1 MELFPYRPREHQSDF
16 VESVDR
22 VMRKGGHVV
31 LESGTGTGKTICAL
45 TAAVQTALIQG
56 KKVVYL
62 TRTNSQQHQVLLE
75 LRRLNE
81 KKQVFG
87 MGVQGRQST
96 CPLFMRDPDLKEGS
110 SEELS
115 KLCADKKK
123 RTLAGKDGGC
133 RFYEKVLNTNFQEI
147 EAHCHQTLP
156 TVEEFVGYCDSR
168 DLCAYELSKELM
180 ENATVVTAPYPYMF
194 VPFIRRAFLEN
205 MNVVESDLIVII
217 DEAHNLPDYARE
229 IRSAEMSRRFLTL
242 VRKEANDYGDPEVLD
257 GVSILDMVS
266 ELEKL
271 LTEALEEY
279 LIDEDGLIPPGFLQE
294 GLLQAF
300 TTTTRSLKIAA
311 NALMTHGEII
321 RESKQEQ
328 GHLPRSYIFSLGAL
342 INFWLNLDEEFY
354 VRLVVG
360 GENPRF
366 EASCLDPSLA
376 STFFGDCHAS
386 LHMSGTLAPLYEY
399 RDSLG
404 LPKDAIMRTFP
415 SPFPKGN
422 RVVFYLEDVT
432 TKFEEMALDEEILER
447 MIEHTVGLCNAIDR
461 NTVVFFQS
469 YSLMDRFLQ
478 DGVVLRIR
486 KPVLME
492 ERGMPQAELM
502 GTVSRFK
509 QTSLRGSVLFAV
521 MGGRISEGIDFP
533 DKELE
538 MAIIVGIPFPKPT
551 AKQRALLHYYEMKFG
566 RGWEY
571 TVKVPAARKMM
582 QAIGRLIRNE
592 NDIGAAV
599 ILDKRAKQF
608 ADRID
613 LKDSQSVQND
623 VLNFFKGHGR

>member
-1 MELFPYRPREHQSDF
+1 MELFPYQPREHQADF
-16 VESVDR
+16 VESVER
-22 VMRKGGHVV
+22 VMRKGGHIV

-45 TAAVQTALIQG
+45 TAAVQTALAQG

-62 TRTNSQQHQVLLE
+62 TRTNSQQRQVLLE

-81 KKQVFG
+81 KRQVFG

-96 CPLFMRDPDLKEGS
+96 CPLFRRDPDLKEGS

-133 RFYEKVLNTNFQEI
+133 RFYEKVLSTNFQEI

-156 TVEEFVGYCDSR
+156 TVEEFVSYCDSR

-180 ENATVVTAPYPYMF
+180 ENATVITAPYPYLF

-205 MNVVESDLIVII
+205 LNAVESDLMVII

-229 IRSAEMSRRFLTL
+229 IRSAEMSRRFLAL
-242 VRKEANDYGDPEVLD
+242 VRKEADDYGDPEVLG
-257 GVSILDMVS
+257 GVSILDVVS

-271 LTEALEEY
+271 LTEALDEY
-279 LIDEDGLIPPGFLQE
+279 LIDDDGLIPPGFLQE

-300 TTTTRSLKIAA
+300 TTTSRSLKIAA

-328 GHLPRSYIFSLGAL
+328 GRLPRSYIFSLGAL
-342 INFWLNLDEEFY
+342 LNFWLNLDEEFY

-376 STFFGDCHAS
+376 CTFFGDCHAS

-399 RDSLG
+399 RDSIG
-404 LPKDAIMRTFP
+404 LPKDAVMRTFP

-422 RVVFYLEDVT
+422 RTVLYLEDVT
-432 TKFEEMALDEEILER
+432 TKFEEMALDQEILER
-447 MIEHTVGLCNAIDR
+447 MIEHTVGLCNVIDR
-461 NTVVFFQS
+461 NTVVFFPS

-502 GTVSRFK
+502 DTVSRFK
-509 QTSLRGSVLFAV
+509 QTSVKGSVLFAV

-551 AKQRALLHYYEMKFG
+551 AKHRALLHYYEMKFG
-566 RGWEY
+566 KGWEY

-623 VLNFFKGHGR
+623 VLNFFRDRGR